1 MDNAQ
6 KQEKYESAKR
16 DIIAICDGENNTI
29 AKMAT
34 ISCVL
39 KQAFPHFYWC
49 GFYNV
54 DNSKNSE
61 LVVGPYQGTLGCL
74 RIPFGKG
81 VCGTAAQTLETQI
94 VEDVYAIENHI
105 TCDPKSQSEIVVP
118 VIVNGKLISVLD
130 IDSDTKSSF
139 NEVDKKHLEEI
150 IVKVFN

>member
-6 KQEKYESAKR
+6 KKELYERVKR
-16 DIIAICDGENNTI
+16 DIFAICEGEENTI

-54 DNSKNSE
+54 DNSKESQ

-81 VCGTAAQTLETQI
+81 VCGTAAKTLETQI

-118 VIVNGKLISVLD
+118 VLEDGVLISVLD
-130 IDSDTKSSF
+130 IDSDVKASF
-139 NEVDKKHLEEI
+139 NEVDKEYLEEI
-150 IVKVFN
+150 IKEVF